1 MSKNGLLIKL
11 EEISFRYDEVSKLIV
26 DPEIISDMNRYV
38 KLNREY
44 KDLEPLI
51 KVYNKY
57 RNILS
62 NIDSSKDI
70 IKNESDEA
78 RFRQPRES
86 DEADMPWAGGTDHC
100 GIGV

>member
-44 KDLEPLI
+44 KKVVEGNPDVFNHNIETVPSLYRKVRPGSKYCASLDLL
-51 KVYNKY
+51 K
-57 RNILS
+57 
-62 NIDSSKDI
+62 
-70 IKNESDEA
+70 
-78 RFRQPRES
+78 
-86 DEADMPWAGGTDHC
+86 
-100 GIGV
+100 